1 MTSLYYLILKNIIA
15 SIIGSAFA
23 SWFKT
28 TRMGTWCYAKL
39 HTLLDWATKKEKE
52 TTDTQDS

>member
-1 MTSLYYLILKNIIA
+1 MTSFYYLILKNIAA

-28 TRMGTWCYAKL
+28 TRLGKWCYEKV
-39 HTLLDWATKKEKE
+39 HTLLTWATKKEKE
-52 TTDTQDS
+52 SNTQDS